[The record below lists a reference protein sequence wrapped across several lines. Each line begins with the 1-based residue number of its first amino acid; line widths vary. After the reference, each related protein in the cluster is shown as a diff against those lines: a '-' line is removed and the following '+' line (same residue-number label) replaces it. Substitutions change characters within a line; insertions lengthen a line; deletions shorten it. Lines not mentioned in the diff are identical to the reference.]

1 MLKNFSK
8 NKFTKIFKDELK
20 IKGHFNEKSK
30 IYDYKNW
37 NSLANFNILLSIEKE
52 FKIKFNSKEFGALNS
67 FSDILMNVKEK
78 NLYRKKIIHSF

>member
-8 NKFTKIFKDELK
+8 SKLIKVFKEEIKIQ
-20 IKGHFNEKSK
+20 GRFNEKSK

-37 NSLANFNILLSIEKE
+37 DSLANFNILLSIEKE

-67 FSDILMNVKEK
+67 FSDILMNVK
-78 NLYRKKIIHSF
+78 KKK

>member
-8 NKFTKIFKDELK
+8 GKLIKVFKEELK
-20 IKGHFNEKSK
+20 INGRFNEKSK

-37 NSLANFNILLSIEKE
+37 DSLANFNILLSIEKE

-67 FSDILMNVKEK
+67 FSDILMNVKKK
-78 NLYRKKIIHSF
+78 N